1 MCFIIFQTHKSM
13 LIENSIIKFK
23 LKRKMHS
30 LISIN
35 SKNYKRGKTSK
46 NALFKKKKSFKFH
59 KDENISWII

>member
-13 LIENSIIKFK
+13 LIENGIIKFK

-30 LISIN
+30 LIFMN

-46 NALFKKKKSFKFH
+46 NALFKKKSLKFH